1 MEDAVPHKND
11 GTQET
16 EDSQD
21 IYSVLLQIRNNKD
34 LITCRLT
41 KDYYVIE

>member
-21 IYSVLLQIRNNKD
+21 TMYLLCIVTDK
-34 LITCRLT
+34 
-41 KDYYVIE
+41 